1 MEAEIIGVCQFPIS
15 FSKHFSLG
23 SNTSVKG
30 KKKGRKIKLTDG
42 SGNDVRDA
50 KQRGRRKGGGIPSS
64 EAGMGER
71 RDPLRLL

>member
-30 KKKGRKIKLTDG
+30 KKKKKKGGRKIKVTDG
-42 SGNDVRDA
+42 KGNDVRDA
-50 KQRGRRKGGGIPSS
+50 KQDWKKKKKRCWDSFGGND
-64 EAGMGER
+64 M
-71 RDPLRLL
+71 D